1 MAGQHLPCS
10 FFLIG
15 RKSWCLCRI
24 LIVAVLIAEEKGS
37 GSLQKKGLVLVYTG
51 DGKGKT
57 TAAIGL
63 ALRALGHDQ
72 RVLVVQFMKG
82 QPTGEVEALRRFL
95 PQADVMQCGR
105 DVFVDASNPEEIDI
119 RLAQDAF
126 GRVRQATSRGDYDL
140 VILDELNVAVDYGLI
155 RENDVIAMIE
165 ARQPHVSLV
174 LTGRGASQKI
184 QDAADLVSEVREI
197 KHHWRQGIPA
207 QEGIEH

>member
-1 MAGQHLPCS
+1 
-10 FFLIG
+10 
-15 RKSWCLCRI
+15 
-24 LIVAVLIAEEKGS
+24 
-37 GSLQKKGLVLVYTG
+37 LQKRGLVLVYTG

-57 TAAIGL
+57 TAAMGL

-105 DVFVDASNPEEIDI
+105 DVFVDASNPDEIDV
-119 RLAQDAF
+119 RLARDAF
-126 GRVRQATSRGDYDL
+126 ERVRQATLRGDYDL
-140 VILDELNVAVDYGLI
+140 VILDEINVAVDYGLI
-155 RENDVIAMIE
+155 DEKDVLEMLG
-165 ARQPHVSLV
+165 ARQPEVSLV

-207 QEGIEH
+207 QAGIEH